1 MLSSSLSQAASGYL
15 HNVFVMKLNWPVLLG
30 FAGQSLFVM
39 GFTAQWLASER
50 ARRSVVPVAFWGFSI
65 GGGVLML
72 FYALYIR
79 DPVVIF
85 GQGLGLFVYL
95 RNLHFIRRERKA
107 VTVS

>member
-1 MLSSSLSQAASGYL
+1 MLGSLSEAASGHL
-15 HNVFVMKLNWPVLLG
+15 HNVFIIKLTWPVLLSL
-30 FAGQSLFVM
+30 AGQSLFVM
-39 GFTAQWLASER
+39 GFIAQWLASER

-79 DPVVIF
+79 NPVIVF
-85 GQGLGLFVYL
+85 GQELGLYL
-95 RNLHFIRRERKA
+95 RNPHFVLRERKA